1 MIELPYY
8 LTVPFPILSAL
19 ILLPFFGAVLV
30 HSMKRSR
37 QAYFW
42 ALVVAALEL
51 AIAFFVLVR
60 FERHTMAL
68 QFVERIPLLW
78 GLSYHVGVDGL
89 SVLFLPLTALL
100 APLVILHSM
109 VASKKDP
116 ERYLATILCLE
127 GTLVGGF
134 VSLDLILFWFFATIE
149 LIPGAIMIRSWGTA
163 PSARRRQVALRY
175 AEINL
180 MGVLL
185 VLGGTL
191 VLVRGASVQSFSV
204 GDLMS
209 ATTPAGSQYLAFWL
223 FVLGFAIRIP
233 LFPFHGWFPP
243 VVAEGPVVGVS
254 VFLVGAKLGVYGL
267 LRFVLPLMPL
277 AASRYNDTLAI
288 VGVLGM
294 VYGGLLALVQTNLRQ
309 LVAFACLAQA
319 GSIIVGL
326 STLNVEGL
334 TGALLA
340 TTTIGF
346 SSAGLYLVAG
356 FLHVRFGTTTIER
369 SAGAGR
375 LSQHAPLLSL
385 TFLLV
390 GLSTIGMP
398 GTSGFEP
405 IHLVVIGALGAK
417 QGITAVAVAL
427 GGLLGAAY
435 LLRYFQ
441 RTFVASH
448 PNPAVASVTPVRTNM
463 RDLEPTELV
472 IAAAMT
478 AIVIGCGLF
487 SHPLID
493 VVEGSIRGV
502 SNAVE
507 HGKVMTSISPSKEN
521 VH

>member
-1 MIELPYY
+1 MIEIPYHH
-8 LTVPFPILSAL
+8 TISFPILSAL

-30 HSMKRSR
+30 HSTKRPR
-37 QAYFW
+37 HAYFL
-42 ALVVAALEL
+42 ALTIAALEL
-51 AIAFFVLVR
+51 AMAIYVLVR

-68 QFVERIPLLW
+68 QLVERIPLPL
-78 GLSYHVGVDGL
+78 GLSYHLGVDGL
-89 SVLFLPLTALL
+89 SVLFLPLTAIL
-100 APLVILHSM
+100 ASLVILHSM

-134 VSLDLILFWFFATIE
+134 VSLDLMLFWFFASLE
-149 LIPGAIMIRSWGTA
+149 LIPGALLIRDWGTA
-163 PSARRRQVALRY
+163 QRARRHQVALRY

-185 VLGGTL
+185 VLAGTL
-191 VLVRGASVQSFSV
+191 VLVRGASVQSFSM
-204 GDLMS
+204 DALMTAS
-209 ATTPAGSQYLAFWL
+209 IPAESQYLAFWL

-254 VFLVGAKLGVYGL
+254 VFLVGAKLGIYGL

-309 LVAFACLAQA
+309 LVAFASLAQA
-319 GSIIVGL
+319 GTMIVGI

-334 TGALLA
+334 MGALL
-340 TTTIGF
+340 TTATIGF
-346 SSAGLYLVAG
+346 SSAGLYFVAG

-369 SAGAGR
+369 SAGGGR

-385 TFLLV
+385 TFLLL

-417 QGITAVAVAL
+417 HGITAVAVGL

-441 RTFVASH
+441 RTFIASN
-448 PNPAVASVTPVRTNM
+448 PNPAPASVTPVRPNM
-463 RDLEPTELV
+463 RDLEPTEMV

-478 AIVIGCGLF
+478 AIVVGFGLF
-487 SHPLID
+487 SHPLIEI
-493 VVEGSIRGV
+493 VEGSIRGIT
-502 SNAVE
+502 NAVE
-507 HGKVMTSISPSKEN
+507 HGKVMTSVSSKET